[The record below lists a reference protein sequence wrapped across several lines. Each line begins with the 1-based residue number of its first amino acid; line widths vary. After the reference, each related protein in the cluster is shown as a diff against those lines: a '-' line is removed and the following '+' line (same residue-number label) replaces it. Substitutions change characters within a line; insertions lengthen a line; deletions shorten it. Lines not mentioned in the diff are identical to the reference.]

1 MDETLFNLNDYKG
14 TETPKIL
21 SVESIPTSAKIPIPA
36 GTYESIKTIRQHCN
50 NCQRCPLGETRT
62 HAVVERG
69 NRHASIMLIGE
80 APGAKEDETGK
91 PFVGAAG
98 RVLERML
105 KKANL
110 STGKDGDVYIA
121 NIIKCRPPNNRV
133 PTYKEIE
140 ACKPYLLEQI
150 RLIKPKIIVLI
161 GATAVRGLL
170 GDLGGITRI
179 RGTWMKWNRHYCMP
193 ILHPAYLLR
202 NHDYSKSGPWRLTER
217 DFKVVQKA
225 SQQLARRIKQVDC

>member
-14 TETPKIL
+14 AETPKIL
-21 SVESIPTSAKIPIPA
+21 SVDSIPTSAKVPIPA

-50 NCQRCPLGETRT
+50 NCQHCPLGRTRT
-62 HAVVERG
+62 NAVVGRG
-69 NRHASIMLIGE
+69 NRNAAIMLIGE
-80 APGAKEDETGK
+80 APGQQEDQTGK

-98 RVLERML
+98 KVLERML

-133 PTYKEIE
+133 PTASEIE

-150 RLIKPKIIVLI
+150 RLVDPKIIVLV

-170 GDLGGITRI
+170 GDKRGITRI
-179 RGTWMKWNRHYCMP
+179 RGNWIKWNRRFYMP

-202 NHDYSKSGPWRLTER
+202 NHDYSKDGPWRLTER
-217 DFKVVQKA
+217 DLKVVRKA
-225 SQQLARRIKQVDC
+225 SQKLAATTK

>member
-1 MDETLFNLNDYKG
+1 MDKTLFNLNDYKG
-14 TETPKIL
+14 AEAPKIL
-21 SVESIPTSAKIPIPA
+21 SVESIPTSAKVPIPA
-36 GTYESIKTIRQHCN
+36 GTYNSIKGIRQHCN

-62 HAVVERG
+62 HAVVGRG
-69 NRHASIMLIGE
+69 NRHAPVMVIGE
-80 APGAKEDETGK
+80 APGAQEDETGK

-98 RVLERML
+98 KVLERML

-121 NIIKCRPPNNRV
+121 NIIKCRPPDNRV
-133 PTYKEIE
+133 PTNKEIA

-150 RLIKPKIIVLI
+150 RLIDPKIIVLI

-170 GDLGGITRI
+170 GNRGGITRI
-179 RGTWMKWNRHYCMP
+179 RGTWMKWNRRFYMP

-202 NHDYSKSGPWRLTER
+202 NHDYSKDGPWRLTER
-217 DFKVVQKA
+217 DLKVVRKA
-225 SQQLARRIKQVDC
+225 SQQLARTIKPVD